1 VTASEYRCH
10 RHLLNIASQGVTEN
24 HDVVAVSLLI
34 HPREGLGG
42 DFFYILYIR
51 KIGKQKTAYMAILFV
66 SRQLEFLHS

>member
-1 VTASEYRCH
+1 M
-10 RHLLNIASQGVTEN
+10 NIASQGVTEN
-24 HDVVAVSLLI
+24 HDAVAVSLLI